1 LLTELTCSNNPLLAT
16 LDISN
21 NTMLTDLNCSDNP
34 LLATLDISNNTMLT
48 DLDCYNNS
56 LLTSLDLSN
65 NTALELFNGPVT
77 PFTSLDF
84 SNNTAL
90 TVLNC
95 SYNPEITS
103 LNINNGNNSDMVG
116 FDARN
121 NFLLTCIQVDD
132 ETAANAGEAP
142 YTNWL
147 KSSWTTYSED
157 CASLSLN
164 DDILAI
170 SITLYPNPVSNIL
183 IIDSKIPL
191 KKIEIFSLLGQKV
204 KELNSNFN
212 SIPTN
217 DLSNGIY
224 IVILESENR
233 FITKK
238 FIKK

>member
-16 LDISN
+16 LDITN

-34 LLATLDISNNTMLT
+34 LLATLDITNNTMLT

-56 LLTSLDLSN
+56 LLTSIDLSN
-65 NTALELFNGPVT
+65 NTALELFNGPLT

-84 SNNTAL
+84 SENTAL

-95 SYNPEITS
+95 SYNSEITS
-103 LNINNGNNSDMVG
+103 LNINNGNNSTIVG

-147 KSSWTTYSED
+147 KDATTTYSED

-164 DDILAI
+164 DELIST

-191 KKIEIFSLLGQKV
+191 KKVEVFSLFGQKV
-204 KELNSNFN
+204 KELNSDFN
-212 SIPTN
+212 SILTN
-217 DLSNGIY
+217 DLSSGIY
-224 IVILESENR
+224 IMVLESENG